1 MINILFLY
9 ILTKFIPQIN
19 EIKKK
24 ELSKK
29 KKKKKKKKKTKKKKK
44 KKKELSKK
52 KKKLGTIKKLMPN
65 YQSYVLH

>member
-29 KKKKKKKKKTKKKKK
+29 KKKMRKKK
-44 KKKELSKK
+44 
-52 KKKLGTIKKLMPN
+52 IK
-65 YQSYVLH
+65 

>member
-29 KKKKKKKKKTKKKKK
+29 KKK
-44 KKKELSKK
+44 
-52 KKKLGTIKKLMPN
+52 LGTIKKLMPN

>member
-24 ELSKK
+24 KLN
-29 KKKKKKKKKTKKKKK
+29 
-44 KKKELSKK
+44 KK